1 MSEKRSILDSMKAQ
15 IKNSGKSYG
24 SFFNIKESGSKVR
37 VRFLTEMDEA
47 IEMEFHSKWNG
58 GAAGIYHP
66 CLSYYGA
73 DCPNCDVSDV
83 KTAPEF
89 ILQCWNYETKRVE
102 IFKFKANKCTPIF
115 DLVNIYEEYGT
126 ITDMDI
132 VITRNGVQTDTS
144 YSVMPKAPAPFKYKQ
159 EAMKK
164 VRSKEKLYAE
174 ILTSND
180 RFGEDP
186 EDLLDVHAILE
197 DAGMLESDEKPRK
210 RTKAK
215 PATKSSPAT
224 KKRRKREPEPE
235 YDDEY
240 EDDYDEDEDME
251 DEDDIE
257 EEYEPPV
264 RKSRKKAPAKKAPAR
279 RKKRPEPEPE
289 DEYDLD
295 EFDEDYDD
303 DDVPF

>member
-15 IKNSGKSYG
+15 IKNSGKSFG
-24 SFFNIKESGSKVR
+24 SFFNIKESGAKVR

-73 DCPNCDVSDV
+73 DCPNCDSNDV

-132 VITRNGVQTDTS
+132 VITRNGVKTDTS

-164 VRSKEKLYAE
+164 LRSKEKLYAE

-180 RFGEDP
+180 RFGEEP
-186 EDLLDVHAILE
+186 EDLLDVNAILE

-215 PATKSSPAT
+215 TATKSSPAT
-224 KKRRKREPEPE
+224 KKRRKPEPEPE
-235 YDDEY
+235 YEEDEY
-240 EDDYDEDEDME
+240 DE

-264 RKSRKKAPAKKAPAR
+264 RKSRKKATTR
-279 RKKRPEPEPE
+279 RKKRPEPEQE
-289 DEYDLD
+289 ETYDLD
-295 EFDEDYDD
+295 EFDYDD
-303 DDVPF
+303 DEDVPF

>member
-15 IKNSGKSYG
+15 IKNSGKSFG
-24 SFFNIKESGSKVR
+24 SFFNIKESGAKVR

-73 DCPNCDVSDV
+73 DCPNCDSSDV
-83 KTAPEF
+83 RTAPEF

-144 YSVMPKAPAPFKYKQ
+144 YSVMPKAPSPFKYKQ

-180 RFGEDP
+180 RFGEEP

-197 DAGMLESDEKPRK
+197 EAGMLETDEKPR
-210 RTKAK
+210 RRAKAK
-215 PATKSSPAT
+215 PATKSTPAP
-224 KKRRKREPEPE
+224 KKRRKQEPEPE
-235 YDDEY
+235 YED
-240 EDDYDEDEDME
+240 DDYDEDIEDEE
-251 DEDDIE
+251 DEDE
-257 EEYEPPV
+257 EEYEAPV

-279 RKKRPEPEPE
+279 KKKRPEPEYDE
-289 DEYDLD
+289 DD
-295 EFDEDYDD
+295 EEEFDVDDYDEDYDD
-303 DDVPF
+303 EDIPF

>member
-197 DAGMLESDEKPRK
+197 DAGMLETDEKPR
-210 RTKAK
+210 RRAKAK
-215 PATKSSPAT
+215 PATKSTPAP
-224 KKRRKREPEPE
+224 KKRRKPEPEPE
-235 YDDEY
+235 YED
-240 EDDYDEDEDME
+240 DDYDEDIEDEE
-251 DEDDIE
+251 DEDE
-257 EEYEPPV
+257 EEYEAPV

-279 RKKRPEPEPE
+279 KKKRPEPEYDE
-289 DEYDLD
+289 DD
-295 EFDEDYDD
+295 EEEFDVDDYDEDYDEED
-303 DDVPF
+303 IPF